1 MSDKV
6 PGGFHLWGDAADVFE
21 LHFVDHVDG
30 VGDVGLDDG
39 EEGAVRARAVGAAEL
54 CGEPGSVGLGA
65 KRGWGERRECVEAKG
80 LRVVSLVNR
89 TSPDEDKS
97 KCGGTYD
104 DHVRNTCIG

>member
-6 PGGFHLWGDAADVFE
+6 AGGFHLRGDAADVFE

-54 CGEPGSVGLGA
+54 GRRRGISGL
-65 KRGWGERRECVEAKG
+65 
-80 LRVVSLVNR
+80 
-89 TSPDEDKS
+89 
-97 KCGGTYD
+97 
-104 DHVRNTCIG
+104 

>member
-6 PGGFHLWGDAADVFE
+6 AGGFHLRGDAADVFE

-54 CGEPGSVGLGA
+54 CGDRGLVGCGM
-65 KRGWGERRECVEAKG
+65 KGVDEREGV
-80 LRVVSLVNR
+80 LR
-89 TSPDEDKS
+89 
-97 KCGGTYD
+97 
-104 DHVRNTCIG
+104 